1 MVTTGP
7 TEPMSVVTTE
17 AVPENRGMQIRMKS
31 STHMPLILTILMAAV
46 PVEARLSGSFCLEMR
61 EAMGQMNA
69 MLPQTVKSPSA
80 SFLENLDGVEDKV
93 FLDTTYVSVDVDCE
107 EEAVIYKVRF
117 ANQGVEDQL
126 KADTKK
132 ADGAFYDMH
141 NNQKAMACRPS
152 GFIRK
157 FGLKQEVR
165 TLLDRSG
172 DEWHRWVTSSYDCL

>member
-1 MVTTGP
+1 
-7 TEPMSVVTTE
+7 MSV
-17 AVPENRGMQIRMKS
+17 RD
-31 STHMPLILTILMAAV
+31 TIQVGLMALTSLIGL
-46 PVEARLSGSFCLEMR
+46 PVEARLSPSFCSEMQD
-61 EAMGQMNA
+61 AMRQMNA

-80 SFLENLDGVEDKV
+80 SVLENLDGVEDKV
-93 FLDTTYVSVDVDCE
+93 FLDTTYVSVDVDCDE
-107 EEAVIYKVRF
+107 EEVIYNVRF
-117 ANQGVEDQL
+117 ANQEVEDQL

-172 DEWHRWVTSSYDCL
+172 DQWHRWVTSSYDCR

>member
-1 MVTTGP
+1 MPVIRTTQ
-7 TEPMSVVTTE
+7 V
-17 AVPENRGMQIRMKS
+17 A
-31 STHMPLILTILMAAV
+31 LIVFTSLAGL
-46 PVEARLSGSFCLEMR
+46 PVEARLSTSFCSEMR
-61 EAMGQMNA
+61 DAMKQMNA

-107 EEAVIYKVRF
+107 EEAVIYNVRF
-117 ANQGVEDQL
+117 ANREVEDQL

-132 ADGAFYDMH
+132 ANGAFYDMH
-141 NNQKAMACRPS
+141 NNQKAMACRSS

-165 TLLDRSG
+165 ILLDRSG
-172 DEWHRWVTSSYDCL
+172 DEWHRWVTSSYDCR

>member
-1 MVTTGP
+1 MVTIDLM
-7 TEPMSVVTTE
+7 EPMSEVITE
-17 AVPENRGMQIRMKS
+17 ADQINRNYQ
-31 STHMPLILTILMAAV
+31 MPGRATIQLVLMSLTSLIGL
-46 PVEARLSGSFCLEMR
+46 PVEASLSPSFCSEMR
-61 EAMGQMNA
+61 DAMKQMNA
-69 MLPQTVKSPSA
+69 MLPQIVKSPSA

-107 EEAVIYKVRF
+107 EEAVIYNVRF
-117 ANQGVEDQL
+117 ADSEVEDQL

-132 ADGAFYDMH
+132 ADGAFYDMY
-141 NNQKAMACRPS
+141 NSQKAMACRSS

-172 DEWHRWVTSSYDCL
+172 DEWHRWVTSSYDCR

>member
-1 MVTTGP
+1 MLVRGAIQIALMFSTLLTGF
-7 TEPMSVVTTE
+7 
-17 AVPENRGMQIRMKS
+17 
-31 STHMPLILTILMAAV
+31 
-46 PVEARLSGSFCLEMR
+46 PVEARLSPSFCSEMQD
-61 EAMGQMNA
+61 AMKQMNA

-80 SFLENLDGVEDKV
+80 SVLENLSGVEDKV

-107 EEAVIYKVRF
+107 EEAVIYNVRF
-117 ANQGVEDQL
+117 TNQEVEHQL
-126 KADTKK
+126 KTDTKK

-165 TLLDRSG
+165 TLFDRSG
-172 DEWHRWVTSSYDCL
+172 DEWHRWVTSSYDCR